1 MSLELSLISFLRDD
15 NLRSLFVR
23 HITPEI
29 IVEDVSRI
37 AFDAVK
43 RANSSDLGLIL
54 VEIKKQLDDRDLIRD
69 IIESFSNVDVPVKLS
84 DIERV
89 SQELQSYIR
98 WRRTITQ
105 VNYMASQNVDSIIP
119 VSQKERESYQKLSE
133 AIMFEVDADDRDHTF
148 DFTIEE
154 DYERAKSQSI
164 PVGRSIKSR
173 FNFVNNA
180 MQNGGYSA
188 GELIMFVAPTG
199 GGKSTALA
207 GEGVSFIGQ
216 GNKVLHYTLGDL
228 QGLDMF
234 YKYVA
239 NATKKSINSVM
250 LEGDR
255 LRKSSLIQDVFQN
268 VRFRVKGT
276 YEFDIDDLCMDAKRQ
291 KDKFD
296 FNTIIVDYDGGLR
309 QKEGS
314 SGGTSSMY
322 EEGGYV
328 YGKLKQ
334 ICTQLGCVGLVGCQS
349 KVASWKNEVIG
360 LDAAGESS
368 KKQHHVD
375 VMLTVSRPKPQI
387 PIGTINIAKARRGET
402 GKRNYVCYLFGY
414 SSIIEISQ
422 TEYNMIK
429 DWYDGDEGDILLRKW
444 AMEVKGFSSLQIN

>member
-1 MSLELSLISFLRDD
+1 MSLELSLISCLRDD
-15 NLRSLFVR
+15 SIRSLFAR

-37 AFDAVK
+37 AFESVR
-43 RANSSDLGLIL
+43 RADSSDLGLIL
-54 VEIKKQLDDRDLIRD
+54 IEIKKQLDDKELIRD
-69 IIESFSNVDVPVKLS
+69 IIESFSNVEVPIRLS
-84 DIERV
+84 DIDRV

-133 AIMFEVDADDRDHTF
+133 AITFEIDADDRDHTF
-148 DFTIEE
+148 DFTLED
-154 DYERAKSQSI
+154 DYERAKVQSI
-164 PVGRSIKSR
+164 PVGRSMKSR
-173 FNFVNNA
+173 FSFINNS
-180 MQNGGYSA
+180 MQNGGYSI
-188 GELIMFVAPTG
+188 GELVMFVAPTG

-207 GEGVSFIGQ
+207 GEAVSFISQ
-216 GNKVLHYTLGDL
+216 GSNILHYTLGDL

-234 YKYVA
+234 HKYVA

-255 LRKSSLIQDVFQN
+255 LRKSSVIKDMFEK

-291 KDKFD
+291 RDKFD
-296 FNTIIVDYDGGLR
+296 FDTIIVDYDGGLR
-309 QKEGS
+309 QKDS
-314 SGGTSSMY
+314 AKSTMY
-322 EEGGYV
+322 EEGGYT

-334 ICTQLGCVGLVGCQS
+334 LCTQLGCVGLVGCQP
-349 KVASWKNEVIG
+349 KITSWKKDVIG
-360 LDAAGESS
+360 LEAAGESS

-375 VMLTVSRPKPQI
+375 IMLTASRPDSQV

-422 TEYNMIK
+422 NEYNMIK
-429 DWYDGDEGDILLRKW
+429 EWYKGDEGDILLRKW
-444 AMEVKGFSSLQIN
+444 AIDVKGFSPSHVK